1 MDIRTLTPT
10 ICRLMQVEPPQFSIT
25 QVQENLLSAIKQD
38 GIDRIEKCLIFAPDA
53 IGKTIHEKY
62 PEYFSDI
69 NQIINHTEYLQSIYP
84 PKTPVC
90 FASMFS
96 GTLPKKHGI
105 QAYARPVLKID
116 TIFDALL
123 RSNKKV
129 AIVAV
134 QNQSIDLIFRNRKID
149 YYSEIYDNEVIEKAL
164 SILSQYDFIV
174 VYNQEYDDCLH
185 KTEPYSKEC
194 LNALAHHNQAYIKLV
209 QKIRSVWKASN
220 WLAVYGPDH
229 GAHYDE
235 TKGIGNH
242 GENIPEDMDL
252 LHHYTYSP
260 VQ

>member
-1 MDIRTLTPT
+1 
-10 ICRLMQVEPPQFSIT
+10 MQVEPPQFSIT

-96 GTLPKKHGI
+96 GTLPEKHGI

-134 QNQSIDLIFRNRKID
+134 QN
-149 YYSEIYDNEVIEKAL
+149 
-164 SILSQYDFIV
+164 
-174 VYNQEYDDCLH
+174 
-185 KTEPYSKEC
+185 
-194 LNALAHHNQAYIKLV
+194 
-209 QKIRSVWKASN
+209 
-220 WLAVYGPDH
+220 
-229 GAHYDE
+229 
-235 TKGIGNH
+235 
-242 GENIPEDMDL
+242 
-252 LHHYTYSP
+252 
-260 VQ
+260 